1 MSLIRPPRAMILD
14 GDVPAPPEPAPD
26 PTWPHAAPQ
35 PIPAH
40 YGGMTTGLYNSYST
54 VQYPTPSPY
63 GGFHGWVTS
72 GD

>member
-26 PTWPHAAPQ
+26 PEWPHSAP
-35 PIPAH
+35 PMIPASRAQPGMMMFTTAVD
-40 YGGMTTGLYNSYST
+40 GGYSSHL
-54 VQYPTPSPY
+54 P
-63 GGFHGWVTS
+63 HGSWGNWVTS